1 VLALGDATVLGV
13 SELCD
18 ISRGEIRAIS
28 GILERL
34 EELGALS
41 NDQELSR
48 LLRFAL
54 TDAFNAGAR
63 IASAAMV
70 AQLAREAS
78 DTRLDVRIT
87 TLHSDLPSLLQEEA
101 ERRARAR

>member
-1 VLALGDATVLGV
+1 VLALGGATVLGV

-18 ISRGEIRAIS
+18 ISRSQIRAIS

-63 IASAAMV
+63 IASGAMV
-70 AQLAREAS
+70 AQLAPDAPHI
-78 DTRLDVRIT
+78 RLDVRIT
-87 TLHSDLPSLLQEEA
+87 TLHNDLPSLLQEEV
-101 ERRARAR
+101 ERRARAG